1 MITNKL
7 KVIYTIFVFIIIIF
21 AITNHVNYYGDSI
34 KNEPIKNNKTNTI
47 NKKKIQ
53 KSLYKASENIE
64 ILSNIFLTVLDTQ
77 ENFITNID
85 HKQLKEDDKILRIN
99 IKIVNNNKYNTHIGE
114 FRAITDNNKVLSE
127 HIVQYDKNYK
137 IKPNTAKEIS
147 LYYVYN
153 EDQQKVNGIT
163 LIYDNN
169 SLVEPNIFNI
179 DIDFKPIEGGFLIEN
194 L

>member
-7 KVIYTIFVFIIIIF
+7 KVIYAIFVFIIIIF
-21 AITNHVNYYGDSI
+21 AITNHVNYYNDD
-34 KNEPIKNNKTNTI
+34 EPIKNNKTNTI

-99 IKIVNNNKYNTHIGE
+99 IKIVNNNKYDTHIGE
-114 FRAITDNNKVLSE
+114 FRAITDNKKVLSE